1 MKDLLYFVGSLAQF
15 NRLRGDR
22 LFVYFMISGGRVC
35 FVCIRVCRVAS
46 GKYDSPIKIIKKK
59 NGAGRESGSTF
70 IKDLGQVFWGEG
82 GGRECG
88 TEEKQLKL
96 CGPCLEG
103 LLKQRQPGPTL
114 RVFDSVNLR
123 ASGKFAFL
131 TVSGVMPI
139 FLFWDHTWNITD

>member
-70 IKDLGQVFWGEG
+70 RKDLGQVFWGEG
-82 GGRECG
+82 GERECG

-96 CGPCLEG
+96 VWALSRG
-103 LLKQRQPGPTL
+103 LVETKT
-114 RVFDSVNLR
+114 
-123 ASGKFAFL
+123 
-131 TVSGVMPI
+131 
-139 FLFWDHTWNITD
+139 TWPHPQSF